1 MSIHQHLFTKLALST
16 VLFTATAS
24 AHAQDATA
32 VADRIKEM
40 LSKQGMTV
48 SWSAVNGD
56 ASAFTLE
63 GVKLTLA
70 GNPTPVEL
78 GKLSF
83 EGVTE
88 DSGGY
93 RIETAS
99 TEALNKTEDGATI
112 EISPFKLTGLK
123 LAAAGS
129 TDPVANLMIY
139 ESAELASVSVK
150 MGDKTAFSM
159 QNLTAEITPV
169 AEGKPMEF
177 TAAAEKFTADL
188 SLAEDPQA
196 KAAIEA
202 LGYQNLSGFFEFAG
216 SWQPTDGRMNIS
228 KYDISV
234 DDAGTF
240 GMTFD
245 LGGYTPDFIKA
256 MQEMQAKMATQPA
269 DADNSAQGLAMLG
282 LMQQL
287 TFYSATLR
295 WDDGSLTNKA
305 VDYIAK
311 NQNMSAEDIKN
322 QAKAIV
328 PFLTAQL
335 NNPELSSVITA
346 AVTKYL
352 NDPKSLEIA
361 ATPPAPVPFAQIA
374 ATSMTNP
381 IELTK
386 SLGVTVK
393 ANESK

>member
-1 MSIHQHLFTKLALST
+1 
-16 VLFTATAS
+16 
-24 AHAQDATA
+24 
-32 VADRIKEM
+32 
-40 LSKQGMTV
+40 
-48 SWSAVNGD
+48 
-56 ASAFTLE
+56 
-63 GVKLTLA
+63 
-70 GNPTPVEL
+70 
-78 GKLSF
+78 
-83 EGVTE
+83 
-88 DSGGY
+88 
-93 RIETAS
+93 
-99 TEALNKTEDGATI
+99 
-112 EISPFKLTGLK
+112 
-123 LAAAGS
+123 
-129 TDPVANLMIY
+129 MIY
-139 ESAELASVSVK
+139 ESAELASVYVK

-159 QNLTAEITPV
+159 QNLTAEITPM

-234 DDAGTF
+234 DNAGTF

-311 NQNMSAEDIKN
+311 NQNMSRGRHQEPGQGDRA
-322 QAKAIV
+322 V
-328 PFLTAQL
+328 PDGTVEQSGAFLGDHRGGHQV
-335 NNPELSSVITA
+335 S
-346 AVTKYL
+346 
-352 NDPKSLEIA
+352 
-361 ATPPAPVPFAQIA
+361 
-374 ATSMTNP
+374 
-381 IELTK
+381 
-386 SLGVTVK
+386 
-393 ANESK
+393 